1 MSLLAGVV
9 FFALGVSL
17 FAIWSSYSDVSE
29 QIGTRAMWL
38 GRISNQQHMIA
49 EAAITGTGILP
60 EDCASVALEVEA
72 APAGTKVHAAA
83 TALSDRCAGAPNELI
98 RDPQRLTSI
107 NDAVST
113 LSTELRSENR
123 RYSEVARKQWFKTLI
138 ALGATSVATTIF
150 LSLSLRQTKLRR
162 LEEETNHRMHQEVE
176 ERHRVADALKQSEER
191 LATTLF
197 SIRDAVI
204 ATDEQGKV
212 DLMNPVAERL
222 TGWELDQARGRG
234 LEEVLMMVQEGTNRS
249 TGNPFEHI
257 SRGGG
262 TEPRRQVRVVGRDGS
277 STPVERTVA
286 AMMGPRS
293 FLGIV
298 VGLRDMSEERRAAAD
313 LEQVQRDFRQVIE
326 RSPDGV
332 AIQRDGLLVYVNL
345 ALTTLLGYRSRES
358 LLDHPLLDLVHP
370 AQRADARG
378 HLRDPD
384 NQTLPGTSRL
394 LRFLK
399 ASGDVVDLE
408 LSQGVGVTF
417 EGERAV
423 LFVARDVTA
432 RQRMTQRLVQ
442 LDRLSSVGSLAG
454 GIVNQL
460 NNPLAVATVALQQAL
475 EELPQEDPRLV
486 GVRRGAI
493 EGLKAVDAIGHLVQ
507 DLEAFSGA
515 GSLRPA
521 PVEVRPV
528 VDGCL
533 RITAGQLRPR
543 ATCVVSVNS
552 TRAIWGNEHHL
563 RHLLVNLLMYTSSQ
577 LDEALLAQNQVRLE
591 VDDSVDWVRI
601 TLTDNGAGMGPE
613 ELGHVFDPLYNP
625 SRVSLALCQSLVLEL
640 NGTIDVDS
648 APGRGT
654 RVTLRL
660 PAAAMP
666 ATTAPTPPLP
676 PGRRPL
682 RILIVDDEEKVAEAL
697 RRLLRPHKVDILT
710 SGAAALE
717 KLTQDPVDV
726 IICDLMMDEMS
737 GMDLYDALR
746 LRQPALADR
755 MVFMTGG
762 AYTNRSRSF
771 LDMVPNARLNK
782 PFQAAAIQSILAT
795 FATPEGPEQST
806 QS

>member
-1 MSLLAGVV
+1 MTLLAGVI
-9 FFALGVSL
+9 FIALAMSGY
-17 FAIWSSYSDVSE
+17 AIWRSYTDVNE
-29 QIGTRAMWL
+29 QLSTRSIWL
-38 GRISNQQHMIA
+38 GRIGNQQHLVA

-60 EDCASVALEVEA
+60 EDCASVALEIEA
-72 APAGTKVHAAA
+72 APAGARVHTAA
-83 TALSDRCAGAPNELI
+83 TALSDRCAGSPTEPI
-98 RDPQRLTSI
+98 RDPERLTAI

-113 LSTELRSENR
+113 LAIELRSEFR
-123 RYSEVARKQWFKTLI
+123 RYSRVAEQRWFGTLVLL
-138 ALGATSVATTIF
+138 AATSMATTIF
-150 LSLSLRQTKLRR
+150 LSVSVRQTKLRR
-162 LEEETNHRMHQEVE
+162 MEEETNLRMQGEVE

-222 TGWELDQARGRG
+222 TGWELEEARGRG
-234 LEEVLMMVQEGTNRS
+234 LDEVLLMVQEGTNRS

-262 TEPRRQVRVVGRDGS
+262 TEPRRQVRVVGRDGR

-293 FLGIV
+293 FLGVV

-345 ALTTLLGYRSRES
+345 ALTSLLGYRSRES
-358 LLDHPLLDLVHP
+358 LLDHPLLDLVYP

-378 HLRDPD
+378 HLKDPD

-399 ASGDVVDLE
+399 ASGEVVDLE

-454 GIVNQL
+454 GIVHQL
-460 NNPLAVATVALQQAL
+460 NNPLAVATVALQQAI
-475 EELPQEDPRLV
+475 EELPSEEPRLA
-486 GVRRGAI
+486 GVRRGAM
-493 EGLKAVDAIGHLVQ
+493 EGLKAVDAIGYLVR

-515 GSLRPA
+515 GSLRPG
-521 PVEVRPV
+521 PVELRPV
-528 VDGCL
+528 VEGCL
-533 RITAGQLRPR
+533 RITAGHLRPR
-543 ATCVVSVNS
+543 ATCQVSLQN
-552 TRAIWGNEHHL
+552 TRPIWGNEHHL
-563 RHLLVNLLMYTSSQ
+563 RHLLVNLLMYAGSQ
-577 LDEALLAQNQVRLE
+577 LDEARQAQNQVRLD
-591 VDDSVDWVRI
+591 VDDSGDWVRI
-601 TLTDNGAGMGPE
+601 LMTDNGAGMSPE
-613 ELGHVFDPLYNP
+613 ELGHVFDPLHNP
-625 SRVSLALCQSLVLEL
+625 QRVSLALCQSLVVEL

-660 PAAAMP
+660 PAAPAAAVAPPPP
-666 ATTAPTPPLP
+666 ATPA
-676 PGRRPL
+676 GRRPL

-697 RRLLRPHKVDILT
+697 RRLLRPHRAEILT
-710 SGAAALE
+710 SGAEALE
-717 KLTQDPVDV
+717 RLLTDPVDV
-726 IICDLMMDEMS
+726 IICDLMMDGMS

-746 LRQPALADR
+746 MRAPALADR

-771 LDMVPNARLNK
+771 LDMVPNPRLNK
-782 PFQAAAIQSILAT
+782 PFQSEAIQTILAG
-795 FATPEGPEQST
+795 FALPEAPEAGT